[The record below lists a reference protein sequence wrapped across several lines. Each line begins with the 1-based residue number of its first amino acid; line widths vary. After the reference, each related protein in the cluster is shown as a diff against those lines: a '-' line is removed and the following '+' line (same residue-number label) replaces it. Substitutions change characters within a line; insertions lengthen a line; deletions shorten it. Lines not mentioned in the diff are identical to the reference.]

1 MGNFWKDARSTYE
14 QKAKNLV
21 DFSSA
26 NKQYDVILLAEE
38 QNTPFTITGA
48 KISVTKTNELQS
60 TSLVNRRGSVK
71 ELIQEKD
78 YAVTISG
85 TLVGMPK
92 VWWAISRKNSSEC
105 RFFCSA
111 KSILVASTYLA
122 TFGIF
127 RLAFKNTTFTQNDTI
142 NTLAYTLHFES
153 DYTYDFDISAN

>member
-92 VWWAISRKNSSEC
+92 VFPYAELALLNRVLNES
-105 RFFCSA
+105 

-153 DYTYDFDISAN
+153 DYTYDFDLSAN